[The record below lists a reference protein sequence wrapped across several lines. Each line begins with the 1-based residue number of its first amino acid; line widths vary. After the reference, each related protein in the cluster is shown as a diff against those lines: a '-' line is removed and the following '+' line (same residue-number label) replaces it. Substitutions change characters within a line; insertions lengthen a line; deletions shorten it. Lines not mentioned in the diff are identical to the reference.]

1 MTFDRRNLPEPV
13 GYYEAAGLVFRERK
27 GKWRTTRCEFHGG
40 SDSMRVNT
48 DSGAFVCMSC
58 NAHGG
63 DVLAYEM
70 QLTGAEFV
78 EAAKALGAWID
89 DGKPAPQHKPTPMS
103 PRAALEVIG
112 FETTLI
118 AIEAGRIASG
128 IVPTDSDKARILE
141 AANRIIRI
149 TEVFH
154 DAR

>member
-89 DGKPAPQHKPTPMS
+89 DGKPAPLS
-103 PRAALEVIG
+103 PRAALQAIAFEV
-112 FETTLI
+112 TLV
-118 AIEAGRIASG
+118 AIEASRIASG
-128 IVPTDSDKARILE
+128 IVPSEADKARVLA
-141 AANRIIRI
+141 AANRITRI
-149 TEVFH
+149 MEVF
-154 DAR
+154 A